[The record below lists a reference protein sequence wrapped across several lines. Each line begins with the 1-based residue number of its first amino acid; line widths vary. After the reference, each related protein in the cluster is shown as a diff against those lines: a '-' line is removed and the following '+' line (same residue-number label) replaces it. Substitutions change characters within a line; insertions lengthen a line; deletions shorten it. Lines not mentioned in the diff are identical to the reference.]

1 VLKNKLGLR
10 NRAELGAFEALSVAV
25 RAEEPL
31 PVGRYSAAHYCAVHR
46 HLFQDVYGWAG
57 RYRTVRLTKDRS
69 PFCFPEHIA
78 AEMRALFARLHGADL
93 LRGREAAAFADEAA
107 AFLAC
112 LNAIHPFR
120 EGNGRTQLTFTAL
133 FAVQAGHPLE
143 LSRLEPASFLRAMI
157 ASFFGDEA
165 PLRRQLRKL
174 VLD

>member
-10 NRAELGAFEALSVAV
+10 DQADLSAFEALSVAA

-31 PVGRYSAAHYCAVHR
+31 PVGRFSAAHYCAVHR

-57 RYRTVRLTKDRS
+57 RSRTVRMTRDRS
-69 PFCFPEHIA
+69 PFCFPENIA
-78 AEMRALFARLHGADL
+78 SEMRALFARLRGADL
-93 LRGREAAAFADEAA
+93 LRGREPKAFADEAA
-107 AFLAC
+107 AFLAY

-133 FAVQAGHPLE
+133 LAAQAGHPLD
-143 LSRLEPASFLRAMI
+143 LSRLDPTSFLRAMI

-165 PLRRQLRKL
+165 PLGRQPRNL
-174 VLD
+174 VLQ

>member
-10 NRAELGAFEALSVAV
+10 DQAELSAFEALSIAV

-31 PVGRYSAAHYCAVHR
+31 PAGRFSSTHYCAVHR

-57 RYRTVRLTKDRS
+57 RYRTVRMTKDRS
-69 PFCFPEHIA
+69 PFCFPENIA
-78 AEMRALFARLHGADL
+78 AEMKGLFARLQDAEL
-93 LRGREAAAFADEAA
+93 LRGRDAAAFVDGTAG
-107 AFLAC
+107 FLAY

-120 EGNGRTQLTFTAL
+120 EGNGRTQLTFAAL
-133 FAVQAGHPLE
+133 LAAEAGHPLD
-143 LSRLEPASFLRAMI
+143 LSRLKPASFLRAMI

-174 VLD
+174 VFD

>member
-10 NRAELGAFEALSVAV
+10 DQGQLSAFEALSVAV

-31 PVGRYSAAHYCAVHR
+31 PVGRFSAAHYCAVHR

-57 RYRTVRLTKDRS
+57 RYRTVRMTKDRS
-69 PFCFPEHIA
+69 PFCYPENIA
-78 AEMRALFARLHGADL
+78 GEMRALFARLRDADL
-93 LRGREAAAFADEAA
+93 LRGREAKAFAEEAA
-107 AFLAC
+107 AFLAY

-133 FAVQAGHPLE
+133 LAAQAGHPLD
-143 LSRLEPASFLRAMI
+143 LSRLEPASFLQAMI

-165 PLRRQLRKL
+165 PLRRHLWTL
-174 VLD
+174 VGD